1 MRRARYYEKVT
12 MADLDL
18 TSVLRKTES
27 GVNAIKLRD
36 RALTP
41 KHRMMLIVVD
51 GMKTVGELM
60 KPMSNPEETRQV
72 LGELLSSGFV
82 CEVDLPKPNLPTQ
95 AMAAMA
101 NSKTSEALLKA
112 AIGRATHKLEELLGP
127 TSEALC
133 LQLEKCASYER
144 FIDKVNDLHGIVTT
158 MHSAKKA
165 DEFVAAALR
174 P

>member
-1 MRRARYYEKVT
+1 
-12 MADLDL
+12 MADLVL

-27 GVNAIKLRD
+27 GVTAIKLRD

-51 GMKTVGELM
+51 GAKTVDELL
-60 KPMSNPEETRQV
+60 KPMPNPEETRQV

-95 AMAAMA
+95 AMAATA
-101 NSKTSEALLKA
+101 NSKASEALLKA
-112 AIGRATHKLEELLGP
+112 AIRRSTRKLEELLEP

-133 LQLEKCASYER
+133 LQLEKCSNYEQ
-144 FIDKVNDLHGIVTT
+144 FIDKVNDLHGIVTS
-158 MHSAKKA
+158 MRSAKKA

-174 P
+174 G

>member
-1 MRRARYYEKVT
+1 

-27 GVNAIKLRD
+27 GVSAIKLRD

-51 GMKTVGELM
+51 GVKTVGELL
-60 KPMSNPEETRQV
+60 KPMSNAEEARQV

-82 CEVDLPKPNLPTQ
+82 CELDLPKPNLPTP

-101 NSKTSEALLKA
+101 NSKASAVSLKA
-112 AIGRATHKLEELLGP
+112 AIRRATRQLEDMLGP
-127 TSEALC
+127 SSEALC
-133 LQLEKCASYER
+133 LQLEKCTSYEQ
-144 FIDKVNDLHGIVTT
+144 FIDKVNDLHGIVTA
-158 MHSAKKA
+158 MRSGKKA